1 MALQGI
7 SSLSALINRLS
18 GGNSGSPDNA
28 FAWKVDLNTGATI
41 DGATIV
47 ADNTIVGRWT
57 SLWRYD
63 GWPSA
68 GAVPTTTITKP
79 DGTTTGAIR
88 QRIPSASE
96 AMYATGA
103 CAHMTQTGTLL
114 VYDRLWSV
122 GGLDA
127 NVATTNTFSTDNP
140 TRRNSSVYGPRGKNS
155 AYGNVMFV
163 EIYTQIGVTARELTV
178 TYLYDGTNS
187 ATSPAVVLG
196 ATNARERGR
205 IIPIPVNPTYPS
217 VVQPKTA
224 VLNLGTGT
232 AGNYG
237 ITLAR
242 PLIAIPCAVINVP
255 VLIDFI
261 STDPGLVYCGGS
273 PCLNFMWLAN
283 STTNPIP
290 MMFNIQ
296 TVLGADT

>member
-7 SSLSALINRLS
+7 SNLGALINRLS

-41 DGATIV
+41 DGATV
-47 ADNTIVGRWT
+47 TADAQVVGRWS

-68 GAVPTTTITKP
+68 GAVPTTSITKP

-127 NVATTNTFSTDNP
+127 TSTGTNTFSTDNP
-140 TRRNSSVYGPRGKNS
+140 TRRNSITYGARGKNS
-155 AYGNVMFV
+155 AYGNTMFV
-163 EIYTQIGVTARELTV
+163 EIYTQIGATARELTV
-178 TYLYDGTNS
+178 SYLYDGTNS
-187 ATSPAVVLG
+187 TTSPAIVLG
-196 ATNARERGR
+196 GTNARERGR
-205 IIPIPVNPTYPS
+205 VIPIPVNPDYPHP
-217 VVQPKTA
+217 VQPKTA
-224 VLNLGTGT
+224 TLNLTTGT

-242 PLIAIPCAVINVP
+242 PLIAIPCSVINVP
-255 VLIDFI
+255 VLIDLI
-261 STDPGLVYCGGS
+261 ATDPGLVYLGGS

-283 STTNPIP
+283 NTTNPIP
-290 MMFNIQ
+290 MMFNLQ